1 MTTHNVA
8 TLLAYDCWTLLGEAE
23 IARVAWQGAD
33 GIALVPVN
41 YSVGEGAIWF
51 RVDPESALARARDGQ
66 QVVVEVDHVDPENRT
81 AWSVVVVG
89 IAHMVDELD
98 APDTLIEM
106 RVWPGGARRRF
117 VRVEPD
123 RLTGRRLR
131 SA

>member
-8 TLLAYDCWTLLGEAE
+8 TLLAYDCWSLLGEAE

-51 RVDPESALARARDGQ
+51 RVDPESALARECDSQ

-89 IAHMVDELD
+89 IAHLVDELD

>member
-8 TLLAYDCWTLLGEAE
+8 TLLAYDCWSLLAEAE

-41 YSVGEGAIWF
+41 YTVGEGAIWF
-51 RVDPESALARARDGQ
+51 RVDPESALARECDGQ
-66 QVVVEVDHVDPENRT
+66 QVVVEVDRVDAESRT

-89 IAHMVDELD
+89 IAHMVDEAD
-98 APDTLIEM
+98 VPDTLIEM
-106 RVWPGGARRRF
+106 RVWPGGPRRRF

>member
-8 TLLAYDCWTLLGEAE
+8 TLLAYDCWSLLAEAE
-23 IARVAWQGAD
+23 IARVAWQGGD

-41 YSVGEGAIWF
+41 YTVGEGAIWF
-51 RVDPESALARARDGQ
+51 RVDPESALARECDGQ
-66 QVVVEVDHVDPENRT
+66 QVVVEVDRVDAESRT

-89 IAHMVDELD
+89 IAHMVDEID
-98 APDTLIEM
+98 VPDTLIEM
-106 RVWPGGARRRF
+106 RVWPGGPRRRF

-131 SA
+131 SS

>member
-8 TLLAYDCWTLLGEAE
+8 TLLAYDCWSLLGEAE

-41 YSVGEGAIWF
+41 YAVGEAAIWF
-51 RVDPESALARARDGQ
+51 RVEPESKLARECDGQ
-66 QVVVEVDHVDPENRT
+66 QVVVEVDRVDSETRT

-89 IAHMVDELD
+89 IAHLVDELD
-98 APDTLIEM
+98 VPDTLIEM
-106 RVWPGGARRRF
+106 RVWPGGPRRRF

-123 RLTGRRLR
+123 RLTGRRLL